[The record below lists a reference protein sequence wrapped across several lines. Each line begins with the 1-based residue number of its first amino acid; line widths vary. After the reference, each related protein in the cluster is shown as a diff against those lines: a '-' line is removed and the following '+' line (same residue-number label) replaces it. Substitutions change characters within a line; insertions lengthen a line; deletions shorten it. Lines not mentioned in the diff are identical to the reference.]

1 MIYFR
6 WLNVCQCKSL
16 EFEFETN
23 INVVFIIYSIQ
34 TNHIVIF
41 YVKILRSRVSMILSY
56 IESRF
61 SMTANHKSFQNQ
73 WQRIM
78 RRLPHKM
85 HLWQMLFN
93 ERYSRKLAL
102 FSSFGFYLTMLVFR
116 SKKNTI
122 FCVYWDLQNFFDQN
136 ICVTHWNFKKKNTWG
151 QILEKPVLENFLE
164 LI

>member
-1 MIYFR
+1 MSV
-6 WLNVCQCKSL
+6 N
-16 EFEFETN
+16 
-23 INVVFIIYSIQ
+23 
-34 TNHIVIF
+34 VIF
-41 YVKILRSRVSMILSY
+41 VRKYWKWFWDVKSNHKKIDLSFIQDKSYRNFLCQDITLRVSMILSY